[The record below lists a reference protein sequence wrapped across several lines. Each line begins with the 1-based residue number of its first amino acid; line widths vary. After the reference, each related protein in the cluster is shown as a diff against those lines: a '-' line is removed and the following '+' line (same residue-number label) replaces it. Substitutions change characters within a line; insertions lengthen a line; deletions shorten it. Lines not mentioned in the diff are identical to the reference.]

1 MYNKNNPDSWQPWL
15 DASVSNLK
23 QRGLFRSLRPTIPG
37 DSPVQVQVTE
47 ADLQAWLSDA
57 KPDYTSTTSNQ
68 TLTTVKLFSLNDYLG
83 LSTHPEV
90 CAAASQAALAYGN
103 GPRSSALVGGYTCYH
118 RDLETALARLKGT
131 EDALL
136 FPTGFAANLAVI
148 SAVASAG
155 DVDIFSD
162 ELNHASIIDGARL
175 GKRGDGST
183 QLHIYRH
190 NDMLHLDSL
199 LRSTLAGS
207 TSSNT
212 RRKQLVVTDS
222 LFSMDGDFADL
233 QGLAALKQK
242 YGFLLAVDE
251 AHATLVCGSNGE
263 GVVASAGVV
272 DSVDLHI
279 GTLSKAFGAMGGFVA
294 CSSQWKDLFVNLG
307 RAQVFSTSLPVPV
320 VASALAAL
328 HVAAKE
334 PWRRHHVHA
343 LAQRVGRGLGVQAQS
358 PIVPVVLGG
367 EAETMAACS
376 ELLSRGFH
384 VPGIR
389 PPTVPSGTSRL
400 RISVSAGHSTA
411 DVDELVAA
419 VKEVCCSFGTMAAGA
434 TAGGIVRSFG
444 DEGFREK
451 DRYYYS
457 AKL

>member
-1 MYNKNNPDSWQPWL
+1 MKSKNNSNSWQPWL

-23 QRGLFRSLRPTIPG
+23 QRALFRSLRPTIPG

-47 ADLQAWLSDA
+47 SDLQAWLSDS
-57 KPDYTSTTSNQ
+57 KPSYSLNKPSQ
-68 TLTTVKLFSLNDYLG
+68 TLITVKLFSLNDYLG
-83 LSTHPEV
+83 LSTHPDV

-136 FPTGFAANLAVI
+136 FPTGFAANLAIV
-148 SAVASAG
+148 SALASAG

-190 NDMLHLDSL
+190 NDMAHLDSL
-199 LRSTLAGS
+199 LRGTLTTAS
-207 TSSNT
+207 RTSNK

-233 QGLAALKQK
+233 QGLAALKK
-242 YGFLLAVDE
+242 KHGFLLAVDE
-251 AHATLVCGSNGE
+251 AHATLVCGPNGE
-263 GVVASAGVV
+263 GAVASAGVE

-294 CSSQWKDLFVNLG
+294 CSIQWKDLFVNLG

-320 VASALAAL
+320 VVSALAAL
-328 HVAAKE
+328 KVAAKE

-343 LAQRVGRGLGVQAQS
+343 LAQRVGAGLGVQAQS
-358 PIVPVVLGG
+358 PIVPVVIGG
-367 EAETMAACS
+367 EAETMGACT
-376 ELLSRGFH
+376 ELLRRGFH

-389 PPTVPSGTSRL
+389 PPTVPAGTSRL
-400 RISVSAGHSTA
+400 RVSLSAGHSTS
-411 DVDELVAA
+411 DVDELLAA
-419 VKEVCCSFGTMAAGA
+419 VKEVCFGTLTG
-434 TAGGIVRSFG
+434 GNGRGIVRSFD
-444 DEGFREK
+444 DEDVRGK
-451 DRYYYS
+451 DHVYL

>member
-1 MYNKNNPDSWQPWL
+1 MHDKNNSNSWQPWL
-15 DASVSNLK
+15 EASVSSLK
-23 QRGLFRSLRPTIPG
+23 QRGLFRSLRPTVPG
-37 DSPVQVQVTE
+37 DSPIQVQITE
-47 ADLQAWLSDA
+47 AELQAWLADA
-57 KPDYTSTTSNQ
+57 KPACNLNTSSQ
-68 TLTTVKLFSLNDYLG
+68 SLTTVKLFSLNDYLG
-83 LSTHPEV
+83 LSTHPEI
-90 CAAASQAALAYGN
+90 CAASSQAALAYGN

-118 RDLETALARLKGT
+118 KDLETALARLKGT
-131 EDALL
+131 EDTLL

-175 GKRGDGST
+175 GKRKDGSI

-190 NDMLHLDSL
+190 NDMAHLDSL
-199 LRSTLAGS
+199 LRSTLARASGR
-207 TSSNT
+207 SNT
-212 RRKQLVVTDS
+212 GRKQLVVTDS
-222 LFSMDGDFADL
+222 LFSMDGDFADI
-233 QGLAALKQK
+233 QGLVALKQK

-251 AHATLVCGSNGE
+251 AHATLVCGPNGE
-263 GVVASAGVV
+263 GAVASAGVV

-307 RAQVFSTSLPVPV
+307 RTQVFSTSLPVPV

-328 HVAAKE
+328 KVAAKE

-343 LAQRVGRGLGVQAQS
+343 LAQRLGAGLGVQAQS
-358 PIVPVVLGG
+358 PIVPVVIGG
-367 EAETMAACS
+367 EAETMAACT
-376 ELLSRGFH
+376 ELLERGFH

-389 PPTVPSGTSRL
+389 PPTVPAGTSRL
-400 RISVSAGHSTA
+400 RVSLSAGHSTS

-419 VKEVCCSFGTMAAGA
+419 VKEGCFSFRPTTGRSGR
-434 TAGGIVRSFG
+434 GIVRSFG
-444 DEGFREK
+444 DEDYRGK
-451 DRYYYS
+451 DCDYL